1 MVKKLLSAGLAFF
14 SENVEIADDS
24 QLLLWKEKF
33 EAITHQQSL
42 TEILQIVISGHS
54 YDSQK
59 HSFMVSFYFMD
70 GVQAS
75 KIRLS
80 SEIVVAA
87 SEIRKNQKLTSAL
100 HFSGGSSELAE
111 LFKKYFSDKIV
122 IEALDENLYKSRLH
136 LSFRNSKAK
145 IDLPLSL
152 SQYYLRVLVNESHY
166 TDSFLSEV
174 SYLWV
179 DHCHFAESD
188 KSNLTFS
195 FCNDK
200 MTFYTFRLKIQKPIE
215 DLKKFTDSDFF
226 VADRYKH
233 LKPSSPFFKV
243 QFQNGLITFL
253 SVTGEVLARFVA
265 LK

>member
-1 MVKKLLSAGLAFF
+1 MVKKILSAGLAFF
-14 SENVEIADDS
+14 SEDAEITEDP
-24 QLLLWKEKF
+24 QLQLWKEKF
-33 EAITHQQSL
+33 ETITTQQSL
-42 TEILQIVISGHS
+42 TELLQIVISGHS

-59 HSFMVSFYFMD
+59 HSFVVSFYFMD
-70 GVQAS
+70 GLQTS
-75 KIRLS
+75 KIKIS

-100 HFSGGSSELAE
+100 HFSGGSPELTE
-111 LFKKYFSDKIV
+111 LFKKYFADKIV

-136 LSFRNSKAK
+136 LSFKNSKTK

-174 SYLWV
+174 CYLWV
-179 DHCHFAESD
+179 DHCHFADSG
-188 KSNLTFS
+188 KSSLTFS
-195 FCNDK
+195 FCNEQ

-215 DLKKFTDSDFF
+215 DLKKFSDSDFF

-253 SVTGEVLARFVA
+253 SVTGQVLARFVA

>member
-1 MVKKLLSAGLAFF
+1 MVKKLLSAGLSFF
-14 SENVEIADDS
+14 SENVEVVEDP
-24 QLLLWKEKF
+24 QLLVWKDKF
-33 EAITHQQSL
+33 EAITNRQSL
-42 TEILQIVISGHS
+42 IEQLQVVISGHS

-59 HSFMVSFYFMD
+59 HSFVVSFYFME
-70 GVQAS
+70 GIQAS
-75 KIRLS
+75 KIKFS

-100 HFSGGSSELAE
+100 RFSGGSPELGD
-111 LFKKYFSDKIV
+111 LFKKYFSDKII

-136 LSFRNSKAK
+136 ITFKNAKTK

-166 TDSFLSEV
+166 NDSFLSEV

-179 DHCHFAESD
+179 DHCYFTDSD
-188 KSNLTFS
+188 RSNLTFS